1 VKANV
6 RRSECMVEG
15 VEGSEREVE
24 EVMRT
29 GN

>member
-1 VKANV
+1 MKANV
-6 RRSECMVEG
+6 RRSEGMVEG

-24 EVMRT
+24 EVMQT